1 MEFTAE
7 LPMNTNASA
16 DPPNQ
21 PSTSE
26 RSAQI
31 NGQRVARIS
40 RKLFGWLLLGI
51 VLAPLIGKLVMTKN
65 AARTPNAEVFPLP
78 PRTPGAESHLGVV
91 GAWSSG
97 TAPASMDDVASI
109 DPNRPIIVRTYD
121 LDGWVLRY
129 LAKGRL
135 DPMLEKEYAEPLKNW
150 AIKLLNPKIAEIN
163 TGNVANEILQ
173 EKFSRLFLEV
183 RMRLNLMIND
193 QVIVGLNALNAS
205 ESKSLKEAAPKYPDR
220 WDDFVFNLRQDDST
234 QSKLFRDL
242 ARGSGLTENVRLT
255 LSFPVDKDQKETMIL
270 PTLLEPNAPVPS
282 QQLEVSFAPG
292 WKLWFMFLYGM
303 AILAGMTVLG
313 LQTNMLRGLES
324 RRRPDGRHQLSLSHV
339 QLAIWFV
346 VVFGSY
352 IYLWV
357 ITGDLNTLS
366 TSGLYLV
373 SIAIVTT
380 FGSTAIQGMSGVD
393 KELAAYNSFL
403 APRLQMDRATVIR
416 VVDAAELKTRKR
428 WEELQG
434 NLVTV
439 PERESREAFRDWDDL
454 RRQKEYL
461 ATPLIYRWLVD
472 ILSENGE
479 VTLHR
484 FQMLA
489 WTVGLAFIFCVRVF
503 SDLTMPI
510 FPGEVLALMGIS
522 AGTYLGFRLPEAGK
536 IKDSL
541 ASPESLGGGGKPE
554 PRPPTSE
561 SAGTDP
567 IRSLQ
572 ISSHELYQT
581 SQKLP

>member
-1 MEFTAE
+1 MENLAE
-7 LPMNTNASA
+7 IPMNTNASA
-16 DPPNQ
+16 DHPDQ
-21 PSTSE
+21 PSTGE
-26 RSAQI
+26 PPPQI
-31 NGQRVARIS
+31 TGQRVARIS
-40 RKLFGWLLLGI
+40 RKLFSVMLLGI
-51 VLAPLIGKLVMTKN
+51 VLAPLIGKIVMTKN
-65 AARTPNAEVFPLP
+65 AARTPDAEVFPLP
-78 PRTPGAESHLGVV
+78 PKTTGADAHLGVV

-97 TAPASMDDVASI
+97 TAPAGVEDVASI

-121 LDGWVLRY
+121 LEGWVLRY

-135 DPMLEKEYAEPLKNW
+135 APMLEKEYAEPLKNW
-150 AIKLLNPKIAEIN
+150 AIKRLNPKAEVKEEEIK
-163 TGNVANEILQ
+163 TPTIPDQILQ
-173 EKFSRLFLEV
+173 DKFSRLFLEV

-193 QVIVGLNALNAS
+193 QVIEGLNAINAS
-205 ESKSLKEAAPKYPDR
+205 ESKSLKEAATTYPDR
-220 WDDFVFNLRQDDST
+220 WDDFVFKLRQDDLT

-242 ARGSGLTENVRLT
+242 ARGSGLTEKVRLT
-255 LSFPVDKDQKETMIL
+255 LSFPVDKERKEMMIL
-270 PTLLEPNAPVPS
+270 PTLLEPNAQVPS

-292 WKLWFMFLYGM
+292 WKLWFMFLYGV

-393 KELAAYNSFL
+393 KGLAAYNSFL

-428 WEELQG
+428 WEEVQG
-434 NLVTV
+434 NLLTV

-454 RRQKEYL
+454 RRQKDYL

-489 WTVGLAFIFCVRVF
+489 WTVGLAFIF
-503 SDLTMPI
+503 
-510 FPGEVLALMGIS
+510 A
-522 AGTYLGFRLPEAGK
+522 
-536 IKDSL
+536 
-541 ASPESLGGGGKPE
+541 
-554 PRPPTSE
+554 SE
-561 SAGTDP
+561 SSR
-567 IRSLQ
+567 I
-572 ISSHELYQT
+572 
-581 SQKLP
+581 